1 MKYRSTLVFAML
13 ATTASAQLTI
23 TDSLDQS
30 GLATLLEGL
39 NVSILNVEVDC
50 PGVALGHFSGSSELE
65 ITEGLL
71 LTTGSAAS
79 VASVPGS
86 FLSLHN
92 GTPGDADLEFSLAM
106 ESGTTMDACVLEF
119 DCVPMG
125 DTLLFNFSFG
135 SDEYPEFV
143 GSSFNDVFAIWLSG
157 PGYPDPTNVA
167 ALPDGTPVAINNV
180 NADLNPAYFHDNHQP
195 PGQFIG
201 YDGFTTNLTVFAVVE
216 PDGIYHF
223 KVAIADVADGVYDS
237 GVFLEA
243 FSFRSVALG
252 ATALT
257 EVDRRMVAR
266 WNGDVF
272 EVVLPL
278 TAAGVTM
285 DVLDMRG
292 ALVMR
297 STVQEDRAFLDT
309 RSLQD
314 GVYILRIPELP
325 GLAPLRFAKQ

>member
-1 MKYRSTLVFAML
+1 MKLRSTLLLSVL
-13 ATTASAQLTI
+13 ATSASAQLTI
-23 TDSLDQS
+23 TDSLDQA

-50 PGVALGHFSGSSELE
+50 AGAAMGHFSGDSELE
-65 ITEGLL
+65 ITEGLI
-71 LTTGSAAS
+71 LTTGAAAS

-119 DCVPMG
+119 DCIPMG
-125 DTLLFNFSFG
+125 DTLLFNFCFG

-143 GSSFNDVFAIWLSG
+143 GSSFNDVFAIWISG
-157 PGYPDPTNVA
+157 PGYAGPTNVA

-180 NADLNPAYFHDNHQP
+180 NADLNPEYFHDNHQP
-195 PGQFIG
+195 PGQFVG
-201 YDGFTTNLTVFAVVE
+201 YDGFTTNLTAFAVVE

-243 FSFRSVALG
+243 FSFRSVSLG
-252 ATALT
+252 ATAIA
-257 EVDRRMVAR
+257 EVDRQLVTR
-266 WNGDVF
+266 WNGDVLEAILPVTASGAML
-272 EVVLPL
+272 EVV
-278 TAAGVTM
+278 
-285 DVLDMRG
+285 DVRG
-292 ALVMR
+292 AMVMQ
-297 STVQEDRAFLDT
+297 SPVQAGRALLDA
-309 RSLQD
+309 RSLQE

-325 GLAPLRFAKQ
+325 GLAPLRFVKQ

>member
-1 MKYRSTLVFAML
+1 MKHRSTILLSLL
-13 ATTASAQLTI
+13 ATSASAQLTI

-39 NVSILNVEVDC
+39 NVSIINVEVDC
-50 PGVALGHFSGSSELE
+50 AGAAMGHFSGSSELE

-86 FLSLHN
+86 FLSLYN
-92 GTPGDADLEFSLAM
+92 GTPGDQDLEFSLAM

-119 DCVPMG
+119 DCIPMG

-143 GSSFNDVFAIWLSG
+143 GSSFNDVFAIWISG
-157 PGYPDPTNVA
+157 PGYPVPTNVA

-180 NADLNPAYFHDNHQP
+180 NADLNPEYFHDNHLP
-195 PGQFIG
+195 PGQFVG
-201 YDGFTTNLTVFAVVE
+201 YDGFTTNLTAFAVVE
-216 PDGIYHF
+216 PDGVYHF

-243 FSFRSVALG
+243 FSFRSVSLS
-252 ATALT
+252 ATAIA
-257 EVDRRMVAR
+257 EQDRRMVTR
-266 WNGDVF
+266 WNGDVL
-272 EVVLPL
+272 EVVLP
-278 TAAGVTM
+278 TASSGTTM
-285 DVLDMRG
+285 DVLDVRG
-292 ALVMR
+292 AVVMQAP
-297 STVQEDRAFLDT
+297 VQADRVLLDLSALT
-309 RSLQD
+309 K
-314 GVYILRIPELP
+314 GVYLLRVPDAP
-325 GLAPLRFAKQ
+325 SLASLRVVKH